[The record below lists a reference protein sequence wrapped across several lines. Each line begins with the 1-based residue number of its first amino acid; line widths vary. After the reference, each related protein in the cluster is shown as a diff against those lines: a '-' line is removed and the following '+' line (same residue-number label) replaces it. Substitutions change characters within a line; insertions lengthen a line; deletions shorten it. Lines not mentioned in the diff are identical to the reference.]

1 MARSSPF
8 ALIALA
14 FAGGV
19 WLASQFA
26 PALWLSGLIL
36 ILSVL
41 AAIITRH
48 DHEQK
53 WASATVAIVAA
64 GSLYYPLRLPENT
77 TAPYNGHTVV
87 LEGVVD
93 EEPDARPELT
103 YLRVRVQRLWVGSSG
118 EYPDGIVLVRT
129 DNAIRW
135 RYGDFLRAW
144 GTLEAPPVL
153 SEFDYRDYL
162 ARRGVFSWLTFITR
176 IQRTGEGRG
185 SPLYAALLQVKDALR
200 HSAQAIMPSPESA
213 LLNGILIGDDNEMP
227 DSIKTAFQRTG
238 TAHIVAI
245 SGFNVSIVVA
255 LIVPLLSRWFG
266 KRRAAA
272 VALPAIALYTLL
284 TGASSSVVRAAL
296 MAGIVLFGQLL
307 WRRSLTL
314 NALCAAAF
322 FMLVGDPQVLFDM
335 SFQLSV
341 MATLGL
347 VLYAGTFSGFVD
359 RALLSRLHSERTQKL
374 IGSGMDLVAP
384 TLMASLSTLPLMLSA
399 FKMYSLVSL
408 ITNTLVLPLQTLVMT
423 LGIAACLVGVMS
435 VPAGVMV
442 GLPAYALLTATLRIV
457 EQTAQPAWAI
467 TPIYGF
473 GALYTAIYY
482 LTLVALSVLFTAPT
496 AFRQNIVLFVR
507 KRLRRGTVFLLAS
520 VVVVLGLV
528 YWYQRPD
535 GRLHV
540 TFAGS
545 GAFIQTP
552 AGNQVVFA
560 GGGGVLPVMGR
571 AMPLWDR
578 GVELLVLPSRDDLA
592 RGDTL
597 PLLQRYQV
605 GTVILPGA
613 GDEPSAMLDEWNTQ
627 AVSSVTRVI
636 SVPIGTRAVVEPGVV
651 LTVEQRADGLI
662 GARLAYGDSVFDLAG
677 NASAIS
683 GTLAGSDVVF
693 ASIKKNEPSV
703 LNAARPHYVVWA
715 DAGGAPVRL
724 AEGIRA
730 FILRDVGS
738 VEFISDGKTVTP
750 RQ

>member
-8 ALIALA
+8 ALIAFA

-36 ILSVL
+36 IPSVL

-53 WASATVAIVAA
+53 WASAMVAIVAA

-103 YLRVRVQRLWVGSSG
+103 YLRVRVQRLWVGSSS

-135 RYGDFLRAW
+135 RYGDVLRAW
-144 GTLEAPPVL
+144 GTLDAPPVL

-176 IQRTGEGRG
+176 IQRTGEGWG

-227 DSIKTAFQRTG
+227 DSVKTAFQRTG
-238 TAHIVAI
+238 TSHIVAI

-272 VALPAIALYTLL
+272 VALPTIALYTLL

-307 WRRSLTL
+307 WRHSLTL
-314 NALCAAAF
+314 NTLCAAAF

-347 VLYAGTFSGFVD
+347 VLYSGTFSGFID
-359 RALLSRLHSERTQKL
+359 RALLSRLHSEQSQKL
-374 IGSGMDLVAP
+374 IGSGVDLVAP
-384 TLMASLSTLPLMLSA
+384 TLTASLTTLPLMLSV

-408 ITNTLVLPLQTLVMT
+408 VTNTLVLPLQTLVMT
-423 LGIAACLVGVMS
+423 LGIAACLAGLVS
-435 VPAGVMV
+435 VPAGAVL

-457 EQTAQPAWAI
+457 EGTSQPAWAAM
-467 TPIYGF
+467 PVYSF
-473 GALYTAIYY
+473 DSSYAVIYY
-482 LTLVALSVLFTAPT
+482 LALVSLSALVTAP
-496 AFRQNIVLFVR
+496 ASLRQNVASFVR
-507 KRLRRGTVFLLAS
+507 KRLRRGTVFLLAAAA
-520 VVVVLGLV
+520 VVVGLV
-528 YWYQRPD
+528 FWYQRPD

-540 TFAGS
+540 TFVGS

-578 GVELLVLPSRDDLA
+578 GVELLVMPARDDLA

-597 PLLQRYQV
+597 PLLQRYRV
-605 GTVILPGA
+605 GTLILPGA
-613 GDEPSAMLDEWNTQ
+613 QDEPSAMLDEWNSQ
-627 AVSSVTRVI
+627 ATNSGAHVV

-651 LTVEQRADGLI
+651 LTVEQRAGGLI
-662 GARLAYGDSVFDLAG
+662 GARLAYGSSVFDLAG
-677 NASAIS
+677 NTSAIS
-683 GTLAGSDVVF
+683 GTLAGADVVF
-693 ASIKKNEPSV
+693 ASVKRNEPDV
-703 LNAARPHYVVWA
+703 LNAARPRYVVWA

-724 AEGIRA
+724 AAGIQT
-730 FILRDVGS
+730 FILRDVEA
-738 VEFISDGKTVTP
+738 VEFISDGKTVTV